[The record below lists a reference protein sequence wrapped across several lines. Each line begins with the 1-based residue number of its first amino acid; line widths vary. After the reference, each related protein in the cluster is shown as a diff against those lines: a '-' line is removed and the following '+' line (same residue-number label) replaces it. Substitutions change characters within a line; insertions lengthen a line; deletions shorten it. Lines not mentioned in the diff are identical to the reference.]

1 MIEHAKRE
9 LDLIVKQCE
18 DEEAVQM
25 QQAIN
30 DDILKLVE
38 VFADQGHSGGSASY
52 AIGILTKLL
61 KYEFI
66 TPLTGEDDE
75 WIEVTDGVYQ
85 NKRQSNIFKDKDRF
99 DGKAY
104 YLDGK
109 AFSDDGGKTWY
120 TNGESCVPVEFPL
133 RELPK
138 TEYIVLGEFKLEELM
153 DIKEPENE

>member
-1 MIEHAKRE
+1 MKEHAKRE
-9 LDLIVKQCE
+9 LDLILKQCE

-25 QQAIN
+25 QQVIN
-30 DDILKLVE
+30 DDILKIVE
-38 VFADQGHSGGSASY
+38 IFADQGHSGFSANY
-52 AIGILTKLL
+52 AINILTKLL
-61 KYEFI
+61 KYQFI

-109 AFSDDGGKTWY
+109 AFSDDGGKSWY
-120 TNGESCVPVEFPL
+120 MNGDSWVTVEFPL

-138 TEYIVLGEFKLEELM
+138 TEYIIVSDTVKKWEEYLE
-153 DIKEPENE
+153 KEG